1 MKKILLFLVS
11 VFVFTS
17 CYTTWTIVGDYTQLE
32 KQGLKS
38 YQYDKDKQ
46 FYLFGGLIPLGHSH
60 VRTPNEPCEIKSK
73 FKVGDL
79 LISAITCDIVTSR
92 TVYVYALEGGHQ
104 YPLSNQ
110 QNQVQ
115 NNSVNVVVQVDNHQD
130 NQQSAEPQQEE
141 VAKTEKKQEKPQPE
155 KKAKKQEEQAQ
166 PAQETEVAAAPVEK
180 KPKKQTEKT
189 AKKEEKV
196 QQDVAVAESPKEE
209 EKQSQPAI
217 IPAKESPI
225 QPVVAEEPKPVV
237 EEKPAVV
244 TNEATP
250 VAPKATK
257 RTIIENGAIH
267 APFSIGEHK
276 KVYFSKGNL
285 QYQASSKKWR
295 FAENQYDMIGA
306 DNAQVSPSNSRWI
319 DLFGWATSGWSN
331 GNTYYMPYDTE
342 TASATNG
349 YGYGPTNGQTYGISL
364 KGAFSEADWGVANK
378 IEDAGDSAGIWRTL
392 SRAEWGYL
400 LVKRPFADNLYSL
413 ATVENVKGMILLPDN
428 WEAVEGVTFVPTA
441 SYDKNVY
448 SKSQWDKMESAGA
461 VFLPSAGCRYGTTIG
476 NAGTTGS
483 YWSITA
489 DGEEKAWYFIFNK
502 AKVDINSEFS
512 RGLGR
517 SVRLVK
523 DVQ

>member
-1 MKKILLFLVS
+1 MRKFMLMKKILLFLVS

-17 CYTTWTIVGDYTQLE
+17 CYTTWTVVGDYTQLE

-46 FYLFGGLIPLGHSH
+46 FYLFGGLIPIGYSH
-60 VRTPNEPCEIKSK
+60 ARTPNEPCEIKSK
-73 FKVGDL
+73 FKFGDFL
-79 LISAITCDIVTSR
+79 LSTITCDIVTSR

-104 YPLSNQ
+104 YPLSAPQ
-110 QNQVQ
+110 QIEPQRVEA
-115 NNSVNVVVQVDNHQD
+115 
-130 NQQSAEPQQEE
+130 QSATPRED
-141 VAKTEKKQEKPQPE
+141 VAKAEKKQEKPQDE

-166 PAQETEVAAAPVEK
+166 PAQETEVATAPAEK
-180 KPKKQTEKT
+180 EQKKQTEKT
-189 AKKEEKV
+189 AEKEEEEH
-196 QQDVAVAESPKEE
+196 QDIVIVESPKEE
-209 EKQSQPAI
+209 TQSQPAI

-225 QPVVAEEPKPVV
+225 QPTVAEESNPVV
-237 EEKPAVV
+237 EHSSTVA
-244 TNEATP
+244 TNETTP
-250 VAPKATK
+250 FAPKATK
-257 RTIIENGAIH
+257 HTIIENGAIQ
-267 APFSIGEHK
+267 APFSVGEHK
-276 KVYFSKGNL
+276 KIYFSKGNL

-319 DLFGWATSGWSN
+319 DLFGWATSGWDN
-331 GNTYYMPYDTE
+331 GNTYYMPYNTE
-342 TASATNG
+342 TTSATNG

-364 KGAFSEADWGVANK
+364 KGAFAEADWGVANK
-378 IEDAGDSAGIWRTL
+378 IEQAGDSAGIWRTL

-413 ATVENVKGMILLPDN
+413 ATVENVRGMILLPDN
-428 WEAVEGVTFVPTA
+428 WESVEGVTFVPTA
-441 SYDKNVY
+441 SYEKNVF
-448 SKSQWDKMESAGA
+448 SNDQWDKLEATGA
-461 VFLPSAGCRYGTTIG
+461 VFLPSAGCRYGTTVG

-489 DGEEKAWYFIFNK
+489 DGDEKAWYFIFNK
-502 AKVDINSEFS
+502 SNVDINSEFS

-523 DVQ
+523 DVR